1 MKDKEKKQ
9 VEVLEVSRPDENK
22 EDTKSIEGPFIKEMR
37 KDQIENKIDEIK
49 KKGKMALN
57 EKI

>member
-49 KKGKMALN
+49 KKGKWH
-57 EKI
+57 